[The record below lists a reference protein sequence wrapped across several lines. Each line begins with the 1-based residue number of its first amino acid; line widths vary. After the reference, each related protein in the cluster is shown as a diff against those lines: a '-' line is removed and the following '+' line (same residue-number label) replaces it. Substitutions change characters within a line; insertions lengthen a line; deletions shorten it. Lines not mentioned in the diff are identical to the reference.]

1 MSMLSEN
8 IRKYRENRGL
18 TQDDLGEILNISGK
32 TISSWEKARSEPK
45 IEMIEKLTKIFNC
58 SSSQLIGEQEKDFF
72 TSPEEAL
79 QFILKQDM
87 FAKFGGYDLDTMS
100 DEEIIDMANDIA
112 QFIKMI
118 AKRHR

>member
-1 MSMLSEN
+1 MSVLGDNIKKMSE
-8 IRKYRENRGL
+8 EQHL
-18 TQDDLGEILNISGK
+18 TQDELGELLEISGK
-32 TISSWEKARSEPK
+32 TISSWEKERSEPK
-45 IEMIEKLTKIFNC
+45 IEMIEKLSHIFHC
-58 SSSQLIGEQEKDFF
+58 TSSQLLGENHDDFF

-100 DEEIIDMANDIA
+100 QDEIIDMANDIA

-118 AKRHR
+118 AKRHK

>member
-1 MSMLSEN
+1 MSTLSLN
-8 IRKYRENRGL
+8 IKKYREMKHL
-18 TQDDLGEILNISGK
+18 TQDELGDLLEVSGK

-45 IEMIEKLTKIFNC
+45 MDMIEKMSKILNC
-58 SSSQLIGEQEKDFF
+58 TQSQLIGEKETDFF

-79 QFILKQDM
+79 QFILKQEM
-87 FAKFGGYDLDTMS
+87 FAKFGGYDLDIMS

-118 AKRHR
+118 AKRHK

>member
-1 MSMLSEN
+1 MSTLSLN
-8 IRKYRENRGL
+8 IKKYREMRHL
-18 TQDDLGEILNISGK
+18 TQDELGELLEVSGK
-32 TISSWEKARSEPK
+32 TISSWEKGRSEPK
-45 IEMIEKLTKIFNC
+45 IDMIERISKILNC
-58 SSSQLIGEQEKDFF
+58 SRSQLIGETENDFF

-87 FAKFGGYDLDTMS
+87 FAKFGGYNLDTMD

-118 AKRHR
+118 GKRHK

>member
-1 MSMLSEN
+1 MSTLSLN
-8 IRKYRENRGL
+8 IKKYREMRHL
-18 TQDDLGEILNISGK
+18 TQDELGDLLEVSGK
-32 TISSWEKARSEPK
+32 TISSWEKGRSEPK
-45 IEMIEKLTKIFNC
+45 IDMIERISKILNC
-58 SSSQLIGEQEKDFF
+58 SSSQLIGETENDFF

-87 FAKFGGYDLDTMS
+87 FAKFGGYNLDIMD

-118 AKRHR
+118 GKRHK